1 MNIARDINE
10 QIRSESDPLPGPP
23 HHQAPGKHHGPLESL
38 ASRVAAKLEEG
49 NFKGAVRL
57 ACSEESIADMNNK
70 TLAALQLKHPPP
82 HPDSHLPPMPEDS
95 SLSPSISEEA
105 MVKAIRSFPN
115 GSAGGPD
122 GLSPQHLKDL
132 TGASAQSGGPA
143 LLRALTSL
151 ANIILQGKIPRA
163 VRPFLFGASLVAL
176 EKKEGSV
183 RPIAVGCTLRRLAA
197 KTAGSYIMEAMGA
210 LLIPCQLGYGTSH
223 RAEAAV
229 FAARLVL
236 DNIQPKEVILKLDFK
251 NAFNTIR

>member
-1 MNIARDINE
+1 MEHSQGHQHE

-23 HHQAPGKHHGPLESL
+23 HHQAPGKHHDPLEPL

-57 ACSEESIADMNNK
+57 ACSEESIADMNDK

-82 HPDSHLPPMPEDS
+82 HPDPHLPPMPEDS

-132 TGASAQSGGPA
+132 TGASAQSCCIVESPHIADQYHPSGEDP
-143 LLRALTSL
+143 
-151 ANIILQGKIPRA
+151 QGSP
-163 VRPFLFGASLVAL
+163 P
-176 EKKEGSV
+176 
-183 RPIAVGCTLRRLAA
+183 
-197 KTAGSYIMEAMGA
+197 
-210 LLIPCQLGYGTSH
+210 
-223 RAEAAV
+223 
-229 FAARLVL
+229 LVL
-236 DNIQPKEVILKLDFK
+236 WCLSSC
-251 NAFNTIR
+251 T